1 MKRTKTEIMEGV
13 ECTESKIVYN
23 NTVEYYRPNGV
34 RVIRLHRTD
43 ILEFP
48 VKGGVIL
55 NSGGWRTV
63 TTKSRMNEFQ
73 QEVQVM
79 QEKGIWYVSSTF
91 YAAWNKEE
99 WIPYFDGIHFSKDG
113 KVINPIKTDPAKK
126 EKALIKK
133 INAYCKKI
141 KDMKE
146 LPIPSSGDCWYCA
159 LKTPGGKSM
168 GETFK
173 SNAHLISH
181 LKEKYVHGSLIWNAL
196 EWAGYQNPAL
206 IFQMDVRTSI
216 VSAVRRYFKSQLGLA
231 V

>member
-79 QEKGIWYVSSTF
+79 QEKGIWYV
-91 YAAWNKEE
+91 
-99 WIPYFDGIHFSKDG
+99 
-113 KVINPIKTDPAKK
+113 
-126 EKALIKK
+126 
-133 INAYCKKI
+133 
-141 KDMKE
+141 
-146 LPIPSSGDCWYCA
+146 
-159 LKTPGGKSM
+159 
-168 GETFK
+168 
-173 SNAHLISH
+173 
-181 LKEKYVHGSLIWNAL
+181 
-196 EWAGYQNPAL
+196 
-206 IFQMDVRTSI
+206 
-216 VSAVRRYFKSQLGLA
+216 
-231 V
+231 